1 MACQVSGLATDVP
14 DKIPGAFK
22 APPGFFGERRVKF
35 PTLMRKDAKKH
46 PMAVVRMKRPG
57 SKGNG
62 TSVAE
67 YSIEEGS
74 QVECRE
80 E

>member
-1 MACQVSGLATDVP
+1 VACQLSGSATDVP
-14 DKIPGAFK
+14 DKIPGVFE
-22 APPGFFGERRVKF
+22 APPGFFGERRVKL

-46 PMAVVRMKRPG
+46 SMAVVRMQRPG
-57 SKGNG
+57 SKGDG

-67 YSIEEGS
+67 YSIEEGN